1 LPARLRGSQAEMR
14 DVVRR
19 EALLLRTDRAA
30 ALRGLRAIF
39 ADPED
44 RAVAEAVFRQAAAA
58 VGARID
64 LTPDG
69 PVARL
74 LDPAER
80 AQRVGA

>member
-1 LPARLRGSQAEMR
+1 MR

-44 RAVAEAVFRQAAAA
+44 RAVAEAAFRQATAA

-64 LTPDG
+64 LTSDG